1 MELSSLKFKK
11 LLIFLKMEL
20 FSSNVK
26 KLIFFSK
33 KFFFLYFRRK
43 LAKPEKQKMTADL
56 VCMLNPSNNV
66 NFLLT

>member
-1 MELSSLKFKK
+1 
-11 LLIFLKMEL
+11 MEL